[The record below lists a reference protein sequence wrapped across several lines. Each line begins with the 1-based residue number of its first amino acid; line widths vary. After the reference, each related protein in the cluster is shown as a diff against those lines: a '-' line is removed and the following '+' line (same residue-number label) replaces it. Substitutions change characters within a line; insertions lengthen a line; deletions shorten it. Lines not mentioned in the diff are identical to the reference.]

1 MIPILFEEN
10 KTTFNSYGLGA
21 LSDALSCVVTEE
33 RNGIFE
39 LEMEYP
45 VDGIH
50 FEDIKHSRIIL
61 AKANED
67 MDNQAFRIYKI
78 TSPINGIVKIYCEH
92 VSYQLSHIPTG
103 GADATNCH
111 NALAGLKNNAYES
124 CPFTFI
130 TDNETL
136 GTYTQEL
143 PASIRAR
150 LGGEDGSILDVYG
163 GEFKWDNFKVYNLT
177 SRGQDRGVTL
187 RYGKNITDI
196 EQEENLTDVYTGVC
210 PYYKGVNEEQQDVI
224 VTLPEHVLHAST
236 ASLYPYQRTLILDLS
251 SEFEDTP
258 TETQLRTT
266 ANSYMSRN
274 KIGYPQVSITI
285 SFVALWQTEEYKD
298 IAPLEEVGLCD
309 YVHVYFEKL
318 GITSTAKVIKTVYN
332 TLLERY
338 DSIELGDAK
347 SSLQSTIA
355 KQISTQT
362 SVMPTRD
369 DVLNAIIQATG
380 SLVDNEEMQAAIAD
394 AKMVL
399 EESIDRATS
408 LITGNEGGYVRFIY
422 NSDGLPT
429 EILIMDTQDMDT
441 ATKIWRWNKNGLGYS
456 KNGGK
461 TYGLAMT
468 QDGAIVADFIT
479 TGTLKAIA
487 ISAPIITG
495 GSITGTYIKTAL
507 DGNKQYVLDESG
519 LSFYNYDA
527 GSSAIGGLSISD
539 KSFLFG
545 ARHTYI
551 QASTNFRATG
561 YIAGLNINVVG
572 HVNASAHI
580 DFFGH
585 AQVTSDYHVRIQDAD
600 DDGFHFTHRNG
611 WAYLACDEVISQS
624 SEKVKENIVEIS
636 EEDGDKI
643 LKLRPVEFDY
653 KWGKH
658 GYGMIAEEV
667 YEVLPDLVSIP
678 EGYDPN
684 TYEYHDFT
692 DKVPNLAYEKF
703 IPYIIRLCQNQQ
715 AKIDELEKRIEV
727 LEGANDNTNI

>member
-10 KTTFNSYGLGA
+10 KTTFNTYGLGA

-50 FEDIKHSRIIL
+50 FEEIKHSRIIL

-67 MDNQAFRIYKI
+67 MDDQAFRIYKI
-78 TSPINGIVKIYCEH
+78 TSPTNGVVKIYCEH

-103 GADATNCH
+103 GADANNCH

-124 CPFTFI
+124 CPFTFS

-136 GTYTQEL
+136 GTYKQEL

-210 PYYKGVNEEQQDVI
+210 PYYKGVDEDQKDVI

-258 TETQLRTT
+258 TEIQLRK
-266 ANSYMSRN
+266 AASSYISRN
-274 KIGYPQVSITI
+274 KIGYPKISITI

-318 GITSTAKVIKTVYN
+318 GITATAKVIKTVYN

-338 DSIELGDAK
+338 DSIELGDVK

-355 KQISTQT
+355 KQISSQT
-362 SVMPTRD
+362 SKMPTRD

-380 SLVDNEEMQAAIAD
+380 ALVDTEDMQEAIAN
-394 AKMVL
+394 AKEVL
-399 EESIDRATS
+399 EASIDRATS
-408 LITGNEGGYVRFIY
+408 LITGNEGGYVRFLY

-479 TGTLKAIA
+479 TGTLTAIA

-507 DGNKQYVLDESG
+507 DDEKQYVLDKYG
-519 LSFYNYDA
+519 LSFYNYDK
-527 GSSAIGGLSISD
+527 GSTPVGRLQAADYSM
-539 KSFLFG
+539 LFG
-545 ARHTYI
+545 SRHSHI
-551 QASTNFRATG
+551 QASTSFRANG
-561 YIAGLNINVVG
+561 YSAAHYFNVMGTTSARAYIN
-572 HVNASAHI
+572 
-580 DFFGH
+580 FFG
-585 AQVTSDYHVRIQDAD
+585 AASVTGDYHLRIQDGGNY
-600 DDGFHFTHRNG
+600 GFNFTHQGG

-624 SEKVKENIVEIS
+624 SEKVKENIKDIS
-636 EEDGDKI
+636 EEDGNKI
-643 LKLRPVEFDY
+643 LELRPVEFDY
-653 KWGKH
+653 KWGTH

-667 YEVLPDLVSIP
+667 YEVLPDLVNIP
-678 EGYDPN
+678 KDYDPD

-715 AKIDELEKRIEV
+715 VKIDELEKRIEV
-727 LEGANDNTNI
+727 LEGANDHTNI